1 MRTDRRRKAWKN
13 YEGEMTCKYTRHKA
27 TSGAAAAAATAAATE
42 REKERRT
49 LEGTSTIAKRG
60 GTEERRWA
68 IDRGYICGENEQL
81 SSSFRTWVLEAV
93 IDDA

>member
-1 MRTDRRRKAWKN
+1 MQVHETQSDIRSGDCGGGH
-13 YEGEMTCKYTRHKA
+13 GER
-27 TSGAAAAAATAAATE
+27 E

-60 GTEERRWA
+60 GTDERRWA

-81 SSSFRTWVLEAV
+81 SCSFRTWVLEAV